1 MMDSNSSSSSSNSR
15 SSQEQTHQQQ
25 HQQRQH
31 QEQEQEQQQQVV
43 QPPSSLLK
51 IKVPKGKRQGD
62 RFKVRLDDG
71 QTIAA
76 TVPNNNLKEFYL
88 DVSGTANEN
97 AKRKRKQNWHENPLA
112 VLPM

>member
-1 MMDSNSSSSSSNSR
+1 MMMDSNNSSNNSNSR
-15 SSQEQTHQQQ
+15 SSQGQTHHHQQ
-25 HQQRQH
+25 HQQR
-31 QEQEQEQQQQVV
+31 QQQVV

-71 QTIAA
+71 QTIEA
-76 TVPNNNLKEFYL
+76 TVPNNNIKEFYL
-88 DVSGTANEN
+88 DVSKTAIEN

-112 VLPM
+112 VLPMTIGPFL

>member
-1 MMDSNSSSSSSNSR
+1 MMDSNSNNNSNSR

-31 QEQEQEQQQQVV
+31 QEQHQQQQQVV

-51 IKVPKGKRQGD
+51 IKVPKGKRKGD

-71 QTIAA
+71 QTIEA
-76 TVPNNNLKEFYL
+76 TVPNNNIKEFYL
-88 DVSGTANEN
+88 DVSKTAIEN
-97 AKRKRKQNWHENPLA
+97 AKRKRKQNWHDNPLA
-112 VLPM
+112 VLP

>member
-1 MMDSNSSSSSSNSR
+1 MMMDSSNSNSR
-15 SSQEQTHQQQ
+15 SSQSQGQNQQHQHQHQQQ
-25 HQQRQH
+25 QQA
-31 QEQEQEQQQQVV
+31 V

-51 IKVPKGKRQGD
+51 IKVPKGKRKGD

-71 QTIAA
+71 QTIEA

-88 DVSGTANEN
+88 DMSGTANEN

-112 VLPM
+112 VLPMTIGPFL